1 MMTKQEF
8 DLLFPK
14 GKCLVAASNMDEYLK
29 AHDYAVEEYAAIPS
43 SSRDCHDCQIYPYV
57 FVRSDTHMV
66 DATCDSSRG
75 PIIPFVEWEKII
87 SETDENVKLCSAN
100 LSDIL

>member
-8 DLLFPK
+8 DLLFPI
-14 GKCLVAASNMDEYLK
+14 GKCLVAASNMNEYLK

-43 SSRDCHDCQIYPYV
+43 NSRDWHDCQGYPYV
-57 FVRSDTHMV
+57 FVRPDTHMV
-66 DATCDSSRG
+66 DATFDSSRG
-75 PIIPFVEWEKII
+75 PIIPFVEWEEIV
-87 SETDENVKLCSAN
+87 SDADGGTELCAAN

>member
-14 GKCLVAASNMDEYLK
+14 GKCLVRAFNTEEWLAVHDWAVTEYNLKPSASRNH
-29 AHDYAVEEYAAIPS
+29 HDYMA
-43 SSRDCHDCQIYPYV
+43 YPYV
-57 FVRSDTHMV
+57 FVQSGLHYV
-66 DATCDSSRG
+66 DATFDSSRG
-75 PIIPFVEWEKII
+75 PIILFAEWQEIV

-100 LSDIL
+100 LSDVL

>member
-8 DLLFPK
+8 DVLFPAEQ
-14 GKCLVAASNMDEYLK
+14 CLVVASNMDEWLEVHDWAVKEYDLK
-29 AHDYAVEEYAAIPS
+29 PSGRRNRHDSMA
-43 SSRDCHDCQIYPYV
+43 YPYV
-57 FVRSDTHMV
+57 FVQRGSHSV
-66 DATCDSSRG
+66 DATFDSSRG
-75 PIIPFVEWEKII
+75 PIILFTEWQEIV

>member
-14 GKCLVAASNMDEYLK
+14 GKCVVAASNMDEYLEV
-29 AHDYAVEEYAAIPS
+29 HDYAVEKYGVEPS
-43 SSRDCHDCQIYPYV
+43 SSRNRHDCRSYPYV
-57 FVRSDTHMV
+57 FVQPASYMV
-66 DATCDSSRG
+66 DATYAQNRG
-75 PIIPFVEWEKII
+75 PIILFTEWQEIV

-100 LSDIL
+100 LSDVL